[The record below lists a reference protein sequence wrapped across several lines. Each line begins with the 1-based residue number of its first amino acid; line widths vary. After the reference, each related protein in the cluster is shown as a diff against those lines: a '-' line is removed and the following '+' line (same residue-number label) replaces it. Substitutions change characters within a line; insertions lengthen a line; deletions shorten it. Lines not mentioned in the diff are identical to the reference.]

1 MLDMLFVAGISVFD
15 MLGAAAMPVVAMGV
29 AGLSDVAPI
38 VPLALPMLEGG
49 DIVSDGVFL
58 AQPAN
63 TNAARTGIT
72 NSGIFD
78 FMVLFSFLFVFIFH
92 LQLKAGLSSAIG
104 RAMGTNLTSQLFAA
118 LRIQQSA
125 LNCLHL

>member
-15 MLGAAAMPVVAMGV
+15 MLGVAAMPVFDMG
-29 AGLSDVAPI
+29 AADLSDIPPI
-38 VPLALPMLEGG
+38 VPLVLSVLEGG
-49 DIVSDGVFL
+49 DISSVGLFL

-78 FMVLFSFLFVFIFH
+78 FIVLFSFLFVFIVH
-92 LQLKAGLSSAIG
+92 L
-104 RAMGTNLTSQLFAA
+104 
-118 LRIQQSA
+118 
-125 LNCLHL
+125 